1 MFGADLHYSID
12 LRGTN
17 VTSATG
23 TAGPKQGGGS
33 AFLAG
38 NSLLFSC
45 ASQFDCGKTFIERDF
60 IRGFF
65 YSCVMPIE
73 LRIS

>member
-1 MFGADLHYSID
+1 M
-12 LRGTN
+12 
-17 VTSATG
+17 TSATG